1 MRYRSAVAVIAM
13 VVAVAL
19 LVVVFPWQGHALA
32 VTGIVMM
39 IAGAVVAAIG
49 IAIDRHDPSGLTSRR
64 R

>member
-1 MRYRSAVAVIAM
+1 M